1 MAVNSGFAD
10 WNGAT
15 LSQPPPPPVPGA
27 YPQGFYPAPDDPLIS
42 PDFNGWWNRAMRL
55 LSANWRPLVVIQLLW
70 AIPLLIISI
79 IANVV
84 PSENVRA
91 DSPGDLTALL
101 LITLPF
107 TAVTFLLGFVA
118 TLATLHLLVQYVTGR
133 PVSVGDAL
141 RAGLRRSGAMIG
153 WGILGGLLIVVGFV
167 LCILPGIYVVLVF
180 TILPA
185 IVLLERGNAISRSF
199 QLVHAQ
205 FGPAAGRILT
215 IAAVGLGFIVVENA
229 FSSIFGN
236 GFFGSGSAST
246 GAGIITA
253 IITVVISVFSGV
265 VTAPLT
271 LTAYADMRARHE
283 PFATSYL
290 TA

>member
-1 MAVNSGFAD
+1 M
-10 WNGAT
+10 T
-15 LSQPPPPPVPGA
+15 ETPPPPVPGA
-27 YPQGFYPAPDDPLIS
+27 YQQGFYPGPEDPLIS

-55 LSANWRPLVVIQLLW
+55 LSANWRPLAMIQLMW
-70 AIPLLIISI
+70 AIPLLIVSI
-79 IANVV
+79 IVNVIPPESV
-84 PSENVRA
+84 ESG
-91 DSPGDLTALL
+91 SPGDLTALL

-107 TAVTFLLGFVA
+107 TAVAFLLGLIA

-141 RAGLRRSGAMIG
+141 RAGLRRSGAMLG
-153 WGILGGLLIVVGFV
+153 WGILGGLMILVGFV
-167 LCILPGIYVVLVF
+167 LCILPGIYVALVF

-185 IVLLERGNAISRSF
+185 IVLLERGNPIARSF

-215 IAAVGLGFIVVENA
+215 IAVVGLGFMLAENA
-229 FSSIFGN
+229 LTSILGN
-236 GFFGSGSAST
+236 GYLST
-246 GAGIITA
+246 GSVSTGVGIITA
-253 IITVVISVFSGV
+253 IVSVVISVISGV

-271 LTAYADMRARHE
+271 LTAYADMRARRE

>member
-1 MAVNSGFAD
+1 
-10 WNGAT
+10 
-15 LSQPPPPPVPGA
+15 LSETPPPPVSGA
-27 YPQGFYPAPDDPLIS
+27 YQQGFYPAPDDPLIS
-42 PDFNGWWNRAMRL
+42 PDFAGWWNRAMRL

-70 AIPLLIISI
+70 AIPLLIISVL
-79 IANVV
+79 ANVV
-84 PSENVRA
+84 PSENLRA
-91 DSPGDLTALL
+91 DNPGDLTALL

-107 TAVTFLLGFVA
+107 TAVAFLLGLVA

-141 RAGLRRSGAMIG
+141 RAGLRRSGAMLG
-153 WGILGGLLIVVGFV
+153 WGILGGLLILVGLV
-167 LCILPGIYVVLVF
+167 LCFLPGIYVAMVF

-215 IAAVGLGFIVVENA
+215 IAAVALGFMLAENA
-229 FSSIFGN
+229 LSSIFDSGY
-236 GFFGSGSAST
+236 FGSGSVST
-246 GAGIITA
+246 GAGITSA
-253 IITVVISVFSGV
+253 IISVAISVLSGV

-283 PFATSYL
+283 PFATPYL